1 MNPMRA
7 FAPAVIG
14 HEFNG
19 YHWIYWA
26 GQSASLQAGISLKAS
41 SGPGAGAL
49 LGALLYR
56 SVNYLHKVLPSGNED
71 SDRSKLFVN

>member
-26 GQSASLQAGISLKAS
+26 GQLAGL
-41 SGPGAGAL
+41 SG
-49 LGALLYR
+49 
-56 SVNYLHKVLPSGNED
+56 
-71 SDRSKLFVN
+71 